1 MDRDNYRFF
10 NDLGADAIKV
20 LDRAG
25 LAAFEIAVQER
36 FEAACGER
44 KKQAGNSFRDQWGQ
58 ILLSIY
64 AQQRSV
70 EKYLDL
76 TALTGLTRGNCVTI
90 ATILQAKRKLNDA
103 LAWIERGLE
112 MKDSESFPVGA
123 GYNLAGTRRALLSK
137 LGRGREAL
145 DSAWAEFQARP
156 SKITYEE
163 LLHYVPKS
171 ERGSWHEMAIAA
183 AERGDLASLIELWIA
198 VKETERLAERLARAG
213 DRELEELSHF
223 VIEPATKAIV
233 RAHPDVA
240 AKVYRALCM
249 RILNASKSKYY
260 HAALASLEEAR
271 RCYLAA
277 GHDDQWRTL
286 AAEIRRNHFR
296 KSGFVLGFESIV
308 AGKRTRIG
316 PSFLD
321 KARWQWASKV
331 KTE

>member
-1 MDRDNYRFF
+1 MPASSGCGQATTFLIGEYADEELCDNPIFTVADGLFWLRQTAERACNLKADEIDPEWELGSFVADLARGWIQARQAAGADRTETAKVLLSWMDRDNYGFF

-36 FEAACGER
+36 FKAACGER

-58 ILLSIY
+58 IPLSIY

-183 AERGDLASLIELWIA
+183 AERGDLVSLIELWIA

-213 DRELEELSHF
+213 DRELEE
-223 VIEPATKAIV
+223 PA
-233 RAHPDVA
+233 
-240 AKVYRALCM
+240 
-249 RILNASKSKYY
+249 IL
-260 HAALASLEEAR
+260 
-271 RCYLAA
+271 
-277 GHDDQWRTL
+277 
-286 AAEIRRNHFR
+286 
-296 KSGFVLGFESIV
+296 
-308 AGKRTRIG
+308 
-316 PSFLD
+316 
-321 KARWQWASKV
+321 
-331 KTE
+331 